1 MFTSGSHCQL
11 TDADEPVVYL
21 KLGRGA
27 GGPPGV
33 GGGRWAG
40 DRRLGRRDDHKNP
53 KRADGGRRRR
63 NLHFC
68 RAAHRGRWWWPT
80 WRESAASRRKDLL
93 PEERRKSLRCTGF
106 FFVSWSRFSNVQRT
120 PCGRPIGPII
130 FLLNA
135 VADVHLHLFGM
146 SSRL

>member
-11 TDADEPVVYL
+11 TDAVEPVVYL

-33 GGGRWAG
+33 GEGGGAA
-40 DRRLGRRDDHKNP
+40 DRRLGRRPQKP
-53 KRADGGRRRR
+53 KTGGWRKTSEESSVFVQRPT
-63 NLHFC
+63 
-68 RAAHRGRWWWPT
+68 GGGGGGPT

-93 PEERRKSLRCTGF
+93 PEERRDFLRCTGCTLF
-106 FFVSWSRFSNVQRT
+106 HGQGSCNVQRT
-120 PCGRPIGPII
+120 PCGRPLGPII
-130 FLLNA
+130 FLLDA